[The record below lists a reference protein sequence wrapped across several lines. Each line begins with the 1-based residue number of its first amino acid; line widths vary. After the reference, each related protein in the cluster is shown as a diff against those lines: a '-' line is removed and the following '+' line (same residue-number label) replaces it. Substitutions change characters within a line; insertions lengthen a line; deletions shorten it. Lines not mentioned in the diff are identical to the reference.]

1 MKTISAAIL
10 CVYLIVSATAQAQT
24 NQSISAKLD
33 TIITKLDNLQ
43 TSVDALKP
51 PPPKSTTS
59 MLFPFATNQ
68 VGFDTTITLANT
80 LNVDGTCTVSF
91 FGAAA
96 PSPMTTPT
104 ITAGTVYAF
113 LVSVTAPGFQGFA
126 LVDCNFPRAR
136 GWGFVSDLG
145 AQKLATTVEAEIL
158 P

>member
-10 CVYLIVSATAQAQT
+10 FVYLIVSATAQAQT

-33 TIITKLDNLQ
+33 TIMTKLTNLQ

-59 MLFPFATNQ
+59 MLFPFAINQ
-68 VGFDTTITLANT
+68 VGFDTAITLANT
-80 LNVDGTCTVSF
+80 LNVDGTCTVNF
-91 FGAAA
+91 FGTAA

-113 LVSVTAPGFQGFA
+113 TISATAPGFQGYL

-145 AQKLATTVEAEIL
+145 AHNLATTVEAEIL